1 MRPPISARS
10 PGCALKNFDS
20 FVLCAVAI
28 GDRTEIY
35 MKKQRKKIIS
45 ILLLSA
51 MLIASVCSLSG
62 CDLVSAAPTV
72 SIVGTEINADGELI
86 IRYSNGL
93 RDNLGVVVGKDGT
106 AGAATVI
113 SAEIN
118 EKGELI
124 LHYSDATM
132 QNLGLIGGNN
142 VDVDIEITGEAEGV
156 AAAVSAAAPSVV
168 SLLCSFT
175 NVSSSGIS
183 VSKSASAGVIYSLN
197 KETGD
202 ALIVT
207 NYHPIYEFGKLADRI
222 TVNVFGSPLASQA
235 ITATFVGGS
244 MQEDI
249 AVLRVQGSEFLKNSV
264 AKAATLASVDSIYA
278 GDTAIAIGN
287 PSGKGISATYGKVN
301 VVTERMETTASDGVT
316 EVTRRVM
323 RIDTAVN
330 KGNSGGGLFD
340 SEGRLIGIVSAKI
353 IEENIENIETYPTEI
368 KTVYEFTYMPEGY
381 ELKSKTVQSL
391 VVMYVYEERITLK
404 QKVIDKSE
412 FKMDNESG
420 YSKIMVIDE
429 IDIYTREDRINTYIF
444 KFNGYILQIQF
455 KNKIDNE
462 ELDKMIKGIK

>member
-1 MRPPISARS
+1 
-10 PGCALKNFDS
+10 
-20 FVLCAVAI
+20 
-28 GDRTEIY
+28 

-207 NYHPIYEFGKLADRI
+207 NYHPVYEFGKLADRI

-353 IEENIENIETYPTEI
+353 IEENIENIGFAFPVDKVQALVDNIVYYCLDGDYITPFKPTLGV
-368 KTVYEFTYMPEGY
+368 KM
-381 ELKSKTVQSL
+381 Q
-391 VVMYVYEERITLK
+391 VVDSAAVL
-404 QKVIDKSE
+404 
-412 FKMDNESG
+412 NESTG
-420 YSKIMVIDE
+420 LFETIETIGITDVLAGSAADGCCEVGDRLLSIRVDDYTVEVTRLHHLTEATWRLRPGQTFYLKVLRGGEE
-429 IDIYTREDRINTYIF
+429 IDLEIIPENSAYNPC
-444 KFNGYILQIQF
+444 
-455 KNKIDNE
+455 
-462 ELDKMIKGIK
+462 

>member
-1 MRPPISARS
+1 M
-10 PGCALKNFDS
+10 
-20 FVLCAVAI
+20 
-28 GDRTEIY
+28 EIY
-35 MKKQRKKIIS
+35 MKKQGKS
-45 ILLLSA
+45 IASLLLLLV
-51 MLIASVCSLSG
+51 MLATSVGFLSG
-62 CDLVSAAPTV
+62 CDLLSAAPTV

-106 AGAATVI
+106 VGAATVT

-118 EKGELI
+118 ANGELV
-124 LHYSDATM
+124 LHYSDSTT
-132 QNLGLIGGNN
+132 QNLGVIGGQN
-142 VDVDIEITGEAEGV
+142 VDVNIEITGEAEGV

-168 SLLCSFT
+168 SVFCSFT
-175 NVSSSGIS
+175 NVTPVGVS
-183 VSKSASAGVIYSLN
+183 VSKGTGSGVIYSLD

-202 ALIVT
+202 ALIIT
-207 NYHPIYEFGKLADRI
+207 NYHVVYESGKIADKI
-222 TVNVFGSPLASQA
+222 TVNVFGSPLTSQA

-340 SEGRLIGIVSAKI
+340 SEGRLIGIISAKI
-353 IEENIENIETYPTEI
+353 IEENIENIGFAFPVDKVQALVDNIVYYCLDGEYVTPYKPTLGVKMQVVDSAAVLNQSTGLFETVETVAISAVAAAGAADGLCEVGDRLLSIRVGDYTVKVTRLHHLTEASWRLRPGE
-368 KTVYEFTYMPEGY
+368 TFY
-381 ELKSKTVQSL
+381 LKVL
-391 VVMYVYEERITLK
+391 RDGE
-404 QKVIDKSE
+404 
-412 FKMDNESG
+412 
-420 YSKIMVIDE
+420 E
-429 IDIYTREDRINTYIF
+429 IDLEIIPENSAYNPC
-444 KFNGYILQIQF
+444 
-455 KNKIDNE
+455 
-462 ELDKMIKGIK
+462 